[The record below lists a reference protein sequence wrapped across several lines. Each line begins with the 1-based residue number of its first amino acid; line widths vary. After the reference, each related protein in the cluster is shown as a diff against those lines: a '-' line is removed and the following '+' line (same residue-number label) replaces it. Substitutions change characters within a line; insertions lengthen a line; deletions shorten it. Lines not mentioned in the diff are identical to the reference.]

1 MYGSSKKKP
10 TSRKNEVGFGKF
22 SLCRRLLRNFEDPA
36 RWGVHTPASSSFIR
50 RTDSRARVYRI
61 LRSGYALFRNEGSF
75 RSGGCAWVGPHW
87 NKLWNDGQ
95 FVVTRKLS
103 LFGDTLSHA
112 VLPGIA
118 IGFLWAE
125 SKDNLALLLGASFAG
140 FLGVACISL
149 LKKFTKISQ
158 DSALGI
164 VLSGFYAV
172 GICMLTRI
180 QKMDFG
186 NQSGLDT
193 YLFGQVSAL
202 STNDLIGVW
211 RISCSHYPIHN
222 PELQGVADLWVR
234 PRVRPLGQVARGY
247 LAISALGPACLL
259 RHHFPPGGGSHPR
272 FRSLIIPAASASL
285 LAKRMSS
292 YLCIAASLGAISGLV
307 GAFLSFLGERLPTGP
322 LIVLTASFLF
332 FTDFGFS
339 TPSWDSCLLGQIE
352 AAKSPHRNGKHP

>member
-1 MYGSSKKKP
+1 MKLGLENFHFAGGFSVISKILLGGVFTLLLPQVLSAEQIRGPESIEFFDRAMRFFEMRDHSVRVVALGSVLIGISC
-10 TSRKNEVGFGKF
+10 GMM
-22 SLCRRLLRNFEDPA
+22 
-36 RWGVHTPASSSFIR
+36 
-50 RTDSRARVYRI
+50 
-61 LRSGYALFRNEGSF
+61 GSY
-75 RSGGCAWVGPHW
+75 
-87 NKLWNDGQ
+87 
-95 FVVTRKLS
+95 VVTRKLS

-202 STNDLIGVW
+202 STNDLIGV
-211 RISCSHYPIHN
+211 C
-222 PELQGVADLWVR
+222 A
-234 PRVRPLGQVARGY
+234 
-247 LAISALGPACLL
+247 
-259 RHHFPPGGGSHPR
+259 
-272 FRSLIIPAASASL
+272 
-285 LAKRMSS
+285 
-292 YLCIAASLGAISGLV
+292 
-307 GAFLSFLGERLPTGP
+307 
-322 LIVLTASFLF
+322 
-332 FTDFGFS
+332 
-339 TPSWDSCLLGQIE
+339 
-352 AAKSPHRNGKHP
+352 